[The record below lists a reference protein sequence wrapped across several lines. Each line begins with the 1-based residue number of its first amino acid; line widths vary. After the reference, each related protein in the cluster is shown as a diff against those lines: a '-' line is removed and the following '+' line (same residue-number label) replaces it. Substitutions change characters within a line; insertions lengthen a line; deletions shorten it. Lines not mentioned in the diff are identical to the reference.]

1 MFFEYSFLKEWIKAI
16 MIPSPI
22 EIHVQITISPADAEE
37 VDERILSNIW
47 GNSS

>member
-16 MIPSPI
+16 MIPNPI